1 MSTITFRV
9 SEEEKQFLEKMSKFE
24 NVSLSDFVRQQAI
37 KAAEDKMDYN
47 TYLELMA
54 EHKKKDESISFDELK
69 ANLGFD

>member
-37 KAAEDKMDYN
+37 KAAEDKMDYK